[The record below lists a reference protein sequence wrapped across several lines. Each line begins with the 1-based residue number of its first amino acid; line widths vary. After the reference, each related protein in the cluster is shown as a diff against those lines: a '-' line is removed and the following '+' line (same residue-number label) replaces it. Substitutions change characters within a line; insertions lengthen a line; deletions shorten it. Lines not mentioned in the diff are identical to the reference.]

1 MQIKRL
7 IVKNFKTYRDL
18 DLDLDVK
25 DKKSIILIG
34 GKNGGGKT
42 TLFQAINAA
51 LYGLTIRDAKDY
63 ESLVNASWLDK
74 RKEQDIMF
82 EITFTGYVLG
92 MLKTYR
98 LRHTYKLIDEKP
110 VENVRLDFDST
121 TFAYGTHTV
130 KAERDEQQLEVSKII
145 KANLPRELSEY
156 FLFDALNIGNL
167 VKADQINNL
176 IKDNIRSVMGFNKYQ
191 LLKEGANRMIEE
203 ERSRRLDDD
212 EQRREF
218 NALLKK
224 RASMEK
230 EVEDISVNLNAAQTY
245 SVEYHDEYQQM
256 LKGERDDTTLREKI
270 KRAQEIIDTTVKGE
284 QGYNDRVKAFVPHLE
299 QNIFIPRIASLIAD
313 EAKTILDSK
322 AQLQEQRKGRL
333 STSQIEEL
341 TREVVEIVESVYM
354 SRGVVN
360 VESVIEMMKAKRA
373 DDANMKD
380 EFAHLTDDD
389 IKTLR
394 DIVTSRYG
402 NMYPALER
410 ERVALNQSV
419 NDIRKLRDNIEDYRA
434 QLTGNNYSLIKK
446 YEENEKL
453 LKQLKLDITAKRRE
467 LEHINMKL
475 DQFDVPDD
483 NSNDEKFETLKK
495 LPELFDNISSR
506 LLATRKARIEQQ
518 MKDMLNK
525 MVLAYENEISRVEL
539 NMEQGGVSLR
549 VFHNMS
555 NEISLDQLNAA
566 SKQVV
571 MQVLLKVLRDL
582 GDYDPPVMIDSVMG
596 NFDNATRNAI
606 TNYYFP
612 NLSDQTILLSN
623 DLEITAD
630 DNGLGKL
637 RPYISKVYTLNR
649 DKARQVTEISN
660 DYFEATL

>member
-1 MQIKRL
+1 MHIKRL

-191 LLKEGANRMIEE
+191 LLKEGANRMVEE

-467 LEHINMKL
+467 LEQINMKL

-495 LPELFDNISSR
+495 LPELFDDISSR

-539 NMEQGGVSLR
+539 NMEQGDVSLR
-549 VFHNMS
+549 VFHNMG

>member
-74 RKEQDIMF
+74 RKEQDIVF

-495 LPELFDNISSR
+495 LPELFDDISSR

-539 NMEQGGVSLR
+539 NMEQGDVSLR
-549 VFHNMS
+549 VFHNMG